1 MKQTHLVTI
10 LGRAIPVKSSAP
22 EAKVREIER
31 FVNGRID
38 EIRTKL
44 TSADPQLAVMLALLN
59 LAEQYLDQQAV
70 PARDPSLDHKVNK
83 MLDRLDKALGANGLF
98 RET

>member
-10 LGRAIPVKSSAP
+10 LGRAIPVKSSAS

-31 FVNGRID
+31 FVNGRIE
-38 EIRTKL
+38 EISTRL
-44 TSADPQLAVMLALLN
+44 TSADPQLAVILAFLN
-59 LAEQYLDQQAV
+59 LAEQYLEQQAL
-70 PARDPSLDHKVNK
+70 PARDPSLDSRVNK
-83 MLDRLDKALGANGLF
+83 MLDRLDKALEANGLF